1 MKTYTYIYIEK
12 DYPEVLMLN
21 INWFSD
27 QTTYMENFYFSI
39 SVSLSFNINE
49 MFEQSPKDKKL
60 AKDKK
65 TLKENEFKEG
75 DY

>member
-1 MKTYTYIYIEK
+1 MKTYTYILIER

-49 MFEQSPKDKKL
+49 MFE
-60 AKDKK
+60 
-65 TLKENEFKEG
+65 
-75 DY
+75 

>member
-1 MKTYTYIYIEK
+1 MKTYTNIYIEK

-39 SVSLSFNINE
+39 SIALSFNINE
-49 MFEQSPKDKKL
+49 MFE
-60 AKDKK
+60 
-65 TLKENEFKEG
+65 
-75 DY
+75 